1 MDLRE
6 VFIFPLLL
14 IIGIAMIAVDSFIRS
29 YLWNLS
35 GLGLWLAPLSTGILC
50 VALLYAY
57 FRVVRTSPNVGY
69 SLIIV
74 PVSATSLVLII
85 SVILM
90 NDKASILQELSIRKF
105 LVAASPAFIEETVF
119 RGVYLDYLAK
129 RLGSLWGVIIVSSLF
144 SFLHLLNILVGQTVM
159 VPFLINAFFVGI
171 LLSVIYLRFGLL
183 SAMVLHLLSNAIVPD
198 IIIESSYLSSIPI
211 MLFAALGSYLLFKK
225 ERLGSQKI
233 TSPGDRES
241 RDL

>member
-1 MDLRE
+1 MKLRD

-14 IIGIAMIAVDSFIRS
+14 VVGIAMIAVDSSIRS
-29 YLWNLS
+29 YLWKLN
-35 GLGLWLAPLSTGILC
+35 GLGLWLAPLSTAILC
-50 VALLYAY
+50 IALLYAY
-57 FRVVRTSPNVGY
+57 LRLVRTSPNVGN

-74 PVSATSLVLII
+74 PVGATSLVLII

-90 NDKASILQELSIRKF
+90 NERASILQEISVRKF

-129 RLGSLWGVIIVSSLF
+129 RLGSLWGVGIVSGLF

-183 SAMVLHLLSNAIVPD
+183 SAIVLHLLSNAIVPD

-211 MLFAALGSYLLFKK
+211 ILFAALGSYLLFKK
-225 ERLGSQKI
+225 ERLASHNRRSPDDRGSQA
-233 TSPGDRES
+233 
-241 RDL
+241 L